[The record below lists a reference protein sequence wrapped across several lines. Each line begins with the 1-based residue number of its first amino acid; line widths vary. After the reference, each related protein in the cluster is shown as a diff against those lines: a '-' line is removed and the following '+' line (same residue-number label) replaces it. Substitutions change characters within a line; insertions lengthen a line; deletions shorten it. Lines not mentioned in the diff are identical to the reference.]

1 MVPDQPNA
9 MLSQMLW
16 SEAVYV
22 KDFTTLDILPPDQ
35 LLKLA
40 MILHEVYGSV
50 DLALLCL
57 LEWDRKMGAKVAV
70 EYQARLAAV

>member
-1 MVPDQPNA
+1 VPDQPSG

-22 KDFTTLDILPPDQ
+22 RDFTVLETLRSDL
-35 LLKLA
+35 LLKQA

-50 DLALLCL
+50 DLALLSL
-57 LEWDRKMGAKVAV
+57 RTRDIKTGERIAD
-70 EYQARLAAV
+70 EYQARLAVG